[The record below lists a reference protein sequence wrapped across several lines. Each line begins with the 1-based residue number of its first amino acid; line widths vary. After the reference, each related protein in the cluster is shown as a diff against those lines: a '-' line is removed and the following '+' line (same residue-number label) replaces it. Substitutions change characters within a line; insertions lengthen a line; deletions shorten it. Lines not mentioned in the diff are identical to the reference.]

1 MKKRILISVVA
12 VIFLVCT
19 LYFGL
24 RSGYPRPY
32 SEVVEASGVDPLL
45 VYSVMKA
52 ESDFRED
59 VVSRAGAVGLMQI
72 KPATAEYICRREGI
86 EFMPD
91 QLTNGAYNV
100 RLGCLYLSYLLGKF
114 EVGTA
119 IAAYNAGEGT
129 VSEWLKNPEFSSD
142 GRLLEHI
149 PYPETERY
157 VKKIEKFRKIYD
169 FYY

>member
-1 MKKRILISVVA
+1 MLA
-12 VIFLVCT
+12 VIFLAFG

-32 SEVVEASGVDPLL
+32 ADVVAGTGVEPFLA
-45 VYSVMKA
+45 YSVMKA

-59 VVSRAGAVGLMQI
+59 AVSRAGAVGLMQI
-72 KPATAEYICRREGI
+72 KPSTAEYICRREGI
-86 EFMPD
+86 EFEPER
-91 QLTNGAYNV
+91 LTDGAYNT
-100 RLGCLYLSYLLGKF
+100 RLGCMYLAYLLGKF
-114 EVGTA
+114 AEQTA

-142 GRLLEHI
+142 GCLLDYI
-149 PYPETERY
+149 PYPETEQY